1 MILVHLGGTAAAC
14 VGGVP
19 LHVLGGALVVHGHL
33 GRDGGDDVRVDGED
47 RGALGAAFVVE
58 EVVLLGVHSHR
69 VLQHRGLIGRL
80 LLLLCL
86 GVAFLFS
93 CQLEN

>member
-33 GRDGGDDVRVDGED
+33 GRDGGDDVRVNGED
-47 RGALGAAFVVE
+47 
-58 EVVLLGVHSHR
+58 
-69 VLQHRGLIGRL
+69 
-80 LLLLCL
+80 
-86 GVAFLFS
+86 
-93 CQLEN
+93 